1 MKTLV
6 SILQLVP
13 ALIEMIK
20 AVEAMWPE
28 GSKGKGKE
36 KLTLINQLLEAAY
49 GGISEMWPMI
59 EKMIAAIV
67 SVFNSNGTFS
77 K

>member
-28 GSKGKGKE
+28 GSKGKGSE
-36 KLTLINQLLEAAY
+36 KLALVNQLLTAAY
-49 GGISEMWPMI
+49 DGISEMWPMI
-59 EKMIAAIV
+59 EKMVAALI
-67 SVFNSNGTFS
+67 
-77 K
+77 